1 MSGAPA
7 RVHAV
12 DISALIIAFVVPGLI
27 VKNKKNKKKLYIWLF
42 GAVIGLLYW
51 DVLSASVIVKRE
63 LLMGWY
69 IVYPVGAIAILL
81 LQFIT
86 KYINSKLPYN
96 KSFKTDAAKRPGTI

>member
-12 DISALIIAFVVPGLI
+12 DISALFIAFVVPGLI
-27 VKNKKNKKKLYIWLF
+27 VKNKKKLYIWLF

-63 LLMGWY
+63 ILMGWY